1 MDLSLAT
8 VVETLA
14 YEFGGLRIGTVVSV
28 LSACVDEYPYDGPH
42 FIEQAARARLSRL
55 AQPRGRWSTM
65 PGRDALDVSLHDSD
79 LAAEVE
85 LTASLMVAANESSHE
100 LAREEVDRILGVR
113 RDCPTV
119 SRHTLP
125 VQQRRHF

>member
-14 YEFGGLRIGTVVSV
+14 DEFGGLRISTVVSV
-28 LSACVDEYPYDGPH
+28 LSACVDEFPYDGPH
-42 FIEQAARARLSRL
+42 FIEQAARARLSQL
-55 AQPRGRWSTM
+55 APPQRRCTA

-85 LTASLMVAANESSHE
+85 LTTSLMVAANESASA

-113 RDCPTV
+113 PASPAVVRQ
-119 SRHTLP
+119 TLP
-125 VQQRRHF
+125 IQQRRHF

>member
-14 YEFGGLRIGTVVSV
+14 DEFGGIRISTVVSV
-28 LSACVDEYPYDGPH
+28 LSACVDEFPYGGPH
-42 FIEQAARARLSRL
+42 FIEQAARARLSLL
-55 AQPRGRWSTM
+55 AQPQRVCSAV

-85 LTASLMVAANESSHE
+85 LTASLMVAANESASS
-100 LAREEVDRILGVR
+100 LAREDVDRILGVR
-113 RDCPTV
+113 PDPALV
-119 SRHTLP
+119 IRHPLP
-125 VQQRRHF
+125 AQQRRHF

>member
-14 YEFGGLRIGTVVSV
+14 DEFGGIRINTVVSV
-28 LSACVDEYPYDGPH
+28 LSACVDEFPYGGPH
-42 FIEQAARARLSRL
+42 FIEQAARARLSLL
-55 AQPRGRWSTM
+55 AQPQRGWSAT

-85 LTASLMVAANESSHE
+85 LTASLMVAANESASA

-113 RDCPTV
+113 RDPAPAL
-119 SRHTLP
+119 RHELP
-125 VQQRRHF
+125 AQRGRHF